1 MTRSTHAGFDPDTQK
16 WLVGLRADGRKRDRM
31 TALLYDDLLRVAHIE
46 VRQRGTGR
54 GITGPELDD
63 LAHQAAADAMMAVI
77 SRLDEFRGESK
88 FTTWAHRFVALDV
101 MHKLGRHFWLRPFV
115 PLEND
120 EIAGP
125 GPATEDP
132 EEMVQWRA
140 LLEGVRRALDQD
152 LTARQRSAFV
162 ELVWH
167 GNTPEGLARQLGTN
181 RNAIH
186 KMVFDAR
193 RRIRTRLA
201 ADGLLG

>member
-1 MTRSTHAGFDPDTQK
+1 MTRATDSGFDPDTQQ
-16 WLVGLRADGRKRDRM
+16 WLVGLRADGRERDRM
-31 TALLYDDLLRVAHIE
+31 TALLYGDLVRVAHIE
-46 VRQRGTGR
+46 VLQRGAGR

-63 LAHQAAADAMMAVI
+63 LAHQAAADALMAVVR
-77 SRLDEFRGESK
+77 RLDEFRGECK

-101 MHKLGRHFWLRPFV
+101 MHKLGRHFWRRPFV

-125 GPATEDP
+125 GPAIDDP

-140 LLEGVRRALDQD
+140 LSDGVRRALEQN

-162 ELVWH
+162 ELVWY

-181 RNAIH
+181 RNAIY
-186 KMVFDAR
+186 KMVCDAR
-193 RRIRTRLA
+193 HRIRRRLT